1 LQKLIFNIYIYNK
14 NMENKNFNFCLKVP
28 DEISFSVPQ
37 NIEFFKNFCFC
48 LKVPDEISFSIPQNI
63 ELFKITILNN
73 NKKK

>member
-1 LQKLIFNIYIYNK
+1 
-14 NMENKNFNFCLKVP
+14 MENKNFN
-28 DEISFSVPQ
+28 
-37 NIEFFKNFCFC
+37 FC